1 MPVASGAG
9 GAQACSQGVWGLS
22 TVWATA
28 CTVKTILCWRNVYFS
43 TLTPIK
49 RLSGILFKIFQIYL
63 GWCVFNFQCLFA
75 FSCVYIM
82 AASFEIYWDFS
93 CCLLHGCKTVPCVFE
108 NDLQSL
114 LEGLKLSIRLLNRTG
129 SSVALPYWALL
140 GPWSS
145 RARAQIRAAVVWY
158 ATGVA
163 VPDPLTHCA
172 GVGIKPTP
180 PLNSEPLQLD
190 S

>member
-1 MPVASGAG
+1 M
-9 GAQACSQGVWGLS
+9 
-22 TVWATA
+22 
-28 CTVKTILCWRNVYFS
+28 
-43 TLTPIK
+43 
-49 RLSGILFKIFQIYL
+49 
-63 GWCVFNFQCLFA
+63 
-75 FSCVYIM
+75 
-82 AASFEIYWDFS
+82 
-93 CCLLHGCKTVPCVFE
+93 FE

-145 RARAQIRAAVVWY
+145 WARAQIRAAVVWY

-172 GVGIKPTP
+172 GLRIEPASWHCRDAADPVVPHQEFLYFDLSILREVG
-180 PLNSEPLQLD
+180 
-190 S
+190 